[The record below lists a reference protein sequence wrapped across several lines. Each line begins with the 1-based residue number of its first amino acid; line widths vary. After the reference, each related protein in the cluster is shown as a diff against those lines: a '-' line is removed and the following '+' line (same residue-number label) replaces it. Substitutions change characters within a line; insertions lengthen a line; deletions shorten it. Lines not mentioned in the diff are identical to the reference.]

1 MHSVSF
7 CKRMVVP
14 NFLTILGLG
23 FYTSVSLKFWHCANV
38 CMTDNENWV
47 GAIIMNNLC
56 FFANF
61 NSYVSPCEHTSKSL
75 EFWHCANVCVTDN
88 ENWVGVH
95 WDKWAMFVLIHCKS
109 ATKLN
114 RGCFLKWLAL
124 RSCCTMYRSFRYR
137 SFRALQRYAQ
147 ETKSLKISL
156 VKLRNFYFLH

>member
-1 MHSVSF
+1 MTNAFFRNAQCQFLQTDGCSKLFNNTWARVLHFSITKILTL
-7 CKRMVVP
+7 CKCLYDRQWELSRS
-14 NFLTILGLG
+14 N
-23 FYTSVSLKFWHCANV
+23 
-38 CMTDNENWV
+38 NEQF
-47 GAIIMNNLC
+47 MF

-137 SFRALQRYAQ
+137 SFRALQRYA
-147 ETKSLKISL
+147 L
-156 VKLRNFYFLH
+156 